1 MWPKLLFDLLPHFS
15 RLIPMADKY
24 LATRSA
30 SDKAQAAAL
39 AEMAEGV
46 RGDLVQVT
54 EAHEGLRRQ
63 MQEQGTQISE
73 LAVEVTR
80 TRLGVESSETRIA
93 KLEKTAG
100 VAMRLI
106 WVGLGLLVIA
116 VGLLGVLVAR
126 GPR

>member
-39 AEMAEGV
+39 AAMAEGL
-46 RGDLVQVT
+46 RGDLGQVT

-73 LAVEVTR
+73 LALEVTR
-80 TRLGVESSETRIA
+80 SRLGVESTEARTA

-100 VAMRLI
+100 MAMRLL
-106 WVGLGLLVIA
+106 WVGLGLLAIA
-116 VGLLGVLVAR
+116 VVLLIVLVVR
-126 GPR
+126 VGH

>member
-39 AEMAEGV
+39 AAMAEGV

>member
-63 MQEQGTQISE
+63 MQEQGTQISD

>member
-100 VAMRLI
+100 VAMRLL
-106 WVGLGLLVIA
+106 WVGLGLLAIA

>member
-73 LAVEVTR
+73 LAVDVTR
-80 TRLGVESSETRIA
+80 TRLGGESSETRIA